1 MNLGIIAGLF
11 TSTVVFTS
19 IIFRFLYYEKI
30 KWSVLFGMG
39 LIVAGVFFVSVKDF
53 NTKNDIN
60 LYLSIFF
67 ALLIGFLFSTSSL
80 ISREFVKRGNITPI
94 QFNIDGFMI

>member
-19 IIFRFLYYEKI
+19 IIFRFLYHEKI

-39 LIVAGVFFVSVKDF
+39 LIVSGVFFVSVKDF
-53 NTKNDIN
+53 NTKNDN

-67 ALLIGFLFSTSSL
+67 ALFIGFLFTTSSL